1 MAVQAMQFLGR
12 ITTLSDLFVCQH
24 EKHLSNWAEAC
35 PDGEVIRSV
44 SSVNDHQTYFFW
56 LHAASPDS
64 QDWVMSTIADISR
77 QSPDSRIVVLANVP
91 DQRQAVDLLKQG
103 AAGYCHAHTPAAV
116 LQEVKAV
123 VAHGGLWLGQELLQ
137 RLIMV
142 SKGMV
147 GNQPQHIAELT
158 KKLTAREREV
168 ALEAAKGLSNKQIA
182 RNLDITERTVKAHLK
197 HVFERL
203 QVRDRLQLALLLS
216 ERRSADR
223 PQTDHSK

>member
-1 MAVQAMQFLGR
+1 MER

-24 EKHLSNWAEAC
+24 EKHLENWAKAC
-35 PDGEVIRSV
+35 PDGEVISTV
-44 SSVNDHQTYFFW
+44 SSVNDPRQHLFW
-56 LHAASPDS
+56 LHAASPES
-64 QDWVMSTIADISR
+64 QEWVISTIADIHR
-77 QSPDSRIVVLANVP
+77 QSPDSRIIVLANVP
-91 DQRQAVDLLKQG
+91 DQRQAVELLKQG
-103 AAGYCHAHTPAAV
+103 AAGYCHAHTPAKV

-123 VAHGGLWLGQELLQ
+123 VEHGGLWLGQELLQ

-142 SKGMV
+142 SKGMI

-158 KKLTAREREV
+158 SKLTTREREV

-216 ERRSADR
+216 ERRSAGR
-223 PQTDHSK
+223 Q